1 MTLATPAP
9 ALPSRTE
16 LAQRLLDT
24 AARHSYDPHVDVDW
38 DAPADPGLLWV
49 PAHRAT
55 LYGTRL
61 WDRLSP
67 GQRVALTKQEA
78 ASQCSLGIWFET
90 LFMSMLLRHHY
101 GQDQVDAHARHTLT
115 EIAEECRHS
124 IMFARFLETTG
135 CPDYGPGRR
144 LHRIGRPFK
153 ALANPTVMF
162 SGALFVEELLD
173 AMQREVLKD
182 ESVQPLLR
190 QVSRIHVVEEA
201 RHIQFARAEVARSVA
216 ALGRTE
222 LAVTRVVTT
231 GTAFEVLR
239 ALVPPRVYASVG
251 LDPREA
257 CAVRDANPY
266 WRAAKHDWSR
276 KVVAQLREHGLLDD
290 PLSRRLLRRA
300 GAAAA

>member
-1 MTLATPAP
+1 MTLATPP
-9 ALPSRTE
+9 LPSRNE
-16 LAQRLLDT
+16 LAERLLRT
-24 AARHSYDPHVDVDW
+24 AARHSYDPQVDVDW
-38 DAPADPGLLWV
+38 ATPAVPGLLWL
-49 PAHRAT
+49 PEHRAS
-55 LYGTRL
+55 LYGTTL
-61 WDRLSP
+61 WEGLSP
-67 GQRVALTKQEA
+67 EQRVVLSKHEA

-90 LFMSMLLRHHY
+90 LFMAMLLRHHY
-101 GQDQVDAHARHTLT
+101 GQDQVGSHARHTLT

-124 IMFARFLETTG
+124 VMFARFLEITG

-144 LHRIGRPFK
+144 LHAIGRPFK

-162 SGALFVEELLD
+162 AGALFVEELLD

-201 RHIQFARAEVARSVA
+201 RHIQFARAEVERTVA

-222 LAVTRVVTT
+222 LAVTRVVTA

-239 ALVPPRVYASVG
+239 ALVPPRVYACVG

-257 CAVRDANPY
+257 RAARDRNPY
-266 WRAAKHDWSR
+266 WRAAKSDWSG
-276 KVVAQLREHGLLDD
+276 KVVALLQEHGLLDD
-290 PLSRRLLRRA
+290 GLSRRLLRAA
-300 GAAAA
+300 GAAPPR